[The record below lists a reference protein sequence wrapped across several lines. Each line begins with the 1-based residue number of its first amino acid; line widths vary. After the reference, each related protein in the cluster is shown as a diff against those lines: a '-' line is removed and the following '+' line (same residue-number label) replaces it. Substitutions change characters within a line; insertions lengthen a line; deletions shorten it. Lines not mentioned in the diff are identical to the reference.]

1 MAITSAGVGS
11 GIDIESIISGLMEVE
26 RAPLVKF
33 EQKKNDINIRVSAYG
48 SLKSEL
54 SSLKDLAT
62 TLGDK
67 TKFGKFNASS
77 SNEEIFTATATSG
90 AINEDHE
97 IVVDS
102 LAVAHRMTSAAF
114 TDATAAVGTG
124 TYSFGY
130 GDTSFDVTI
139 DGDNNSLEG
148 LRNAINDA
156 PENDGISASIINV
169 DGGSRLVLTAREAGT
184 ANAIT
189 APGMFSELTA
199 AEDAVL
205 WVDGF
210 QTTSSSNTLTDVIPG
225 VTINL
230 KGEGTAQLS
239 TERDVES
246 LKEQMTSFVNK
257 YNAINI
263 SIKTMGE
270 GSLEGDTMPKGFEGK
285 MRTLFFEAIA
295 LPNGDSRT
303 AFDLGFTF
311 DKTGK
316 LSVDEDV
323 IDDLTT
329 SDLEAFVGAFT
340 NTDNGFATKV
350 KDVVSIYTQ
359 AGGLIDTRTTSL
371 SDSVGYIDNQIERF
385 EWRMDQV
392 EGRYRRQ
399 FAAMDAMVAQLQTS
413 GNYMASQLAS
423 LNNQ

>member
-26 RAPLVKF
+26 RAPLATY

-48 SLKSEL
+48 SLKSDL

-67 TKFGKFNASS
+67 TKFGKFIASS
-77 SNEEIFTATATSG
+77 SDEEVFTATATSG
-90 AINEDHE
+90 AINEEHE
-97 IVVDS
+97 IEVQS

-114 TDATAAVGTG
+114 ADADAAVGTG
-124 TYSFGY
+124 SYSFGY
-130 GDTSFDVTI
+130 GDTNFDVTI
-139 DGDNNSLEG
+139 DASNNSLEG
-148 LRNAINDA
+148 LRNAINDS
-156 PENDGISASIINV
+156 PDNEGISASIINV

-199 AEDAVL
+199 AEDAL
-205 WVDGF
+205 ITVDGF
-210 QTTSSSNTLTDVIPG
+210 ETTSSSNTLTDVIPG
-225 VTINL
+225 VTIDL
-230 KGEGTAQLS
+230 KSVGTAQLS
-239 TERDVES
+239 TERDVEM

-263 SIKTMGE
+263 SIDTMAE
-270 GSLEGDTMPKGFEGK
+270 GSLEGDMMPKGFEDK
-285 MRTLFFEAIA
+285 MRSLFFEQIE
-295 LPNGDSRT
+295 LPNGDTRT

-311 DKTGK
+311 DKTGV
-316 LSVDEDV
+316 LSVDEDI
-323 IDDLTT
+323 IDELTT

-340 NTDNGFATKV
+340 NNDNGFATKV
-350 KDVVSIYTQ
+350 EDIVSIYTQ

-371 SDSVGYIDNQIERF
+371 NTSSSYVDNQIERF
-385 EWRMDQV
+385 EYRMEQV
-392 EGRYRRQ
+392 EARYRRQ

-413 GNYMASQLAS
+413 GDYLTSQLAS
-423 LNNQ
+423 LNS